1 MDELPFD
8 VEEEL
13 ASEPERVVAV
23 PGAAAAV
30 GCICLSSARTVIPSE
45 LELMVETRT
54 LI

>member
-13 ASEPERVVAV
+13 ASEPEVVAV

-30 GCICLSSARTVIPSE
+30 HCRLHTSFRLHRHS
-45 LELMVETRT
+45 L
-54 LI
+54 

>member
-30 GCICLSSARTVIPSE
+30 QLQVAYVFQALIPSFP
-45 LELMVETRT
+45 LNLS
-54 LI
+54 

>member
-13 ASEPERVVAV
+13 ASEVVAV

-30 GCICLSSARTVIPSE
+30 QLQVAYVFQALTPSFPLNLS
-45 LELMVETRT
+45 
-54 LI
+54 